1 METWNEIDEWIA
13 RYRQGELSEENRA
26 KLIRWLEASPEH
38 EKQFQDMLETE
49 IRVDAVGK
57 WGKLDRMQERVWL
70 RIAPVLVSRKRQLYI
85 WGLRVAAV
93 ITLLVG
99 VFFVWQ
105 ERQEPKEKSVSIAS
119 ILQVEAGSSRAILET
134 SSGVKI
140 ELKEGETCQVADI
153 AGVSVIQD
161 STGGVRLED
170 TGDSGEKGIENSTI
184 VVPKEGEYFV
194 ELSDGTRV
202 WINSDSRLEFP
213 NRFHGDTREVKLK
226 GEAYFEVAS
235 NPEKPFYV
243 HAEEAEVRVLGTAFN
258 VMAYEDD
265 KRTEVALLHG
275 KVSFDAGKNACVLAP
290 GEIAIL
296 DRASGQTT
304 VRKGD
309 VGAIVDWKKGRFN
322 FEDMP
327 LEELIAKLSR
337 WYGVTFVFGDD
348 AARHLRFSGAVTKY
362 RTLDY
367 VLNMISK
374 TTDVAFAEKEGKIV
388 IHVK

>member
-1 METWNEIDEWIA
+1 M
-13 RYRQGELSEENRA
+13 
-26 KLIRWLEASPEH
+26 
-38 EKQFQDMLETE
+38 
-49 IRVDAVGK
+49 
-57 WGKLDRMQERVWL
+57 
-70 RIAPVLVSRKRQLYI
+70 
-85 WGLRVAAV
+85 
-93 ITLLVG
+93 
-99 VFFVWQ
+99 
-105 ERQEPKEKSVSIAS
+105 
-119 ILQVEAGSSRAILET
+119 
-134 SSGVKI
+134 
-140 ELKEGETCQVADI
+140 
-153 AGVSVIQD
+153 
-161 STGGVRLED
+161 
-170 TGDSGEKGIENSTI
+170 
-184 VVPKEGEYFV
+184 
-194 ELSDGTRV
+194 
-202 WINSDSRLEFP
+202 
-213 NRFHGDTREVKLK
+213 
-226 GEAYFEVAS
+226 
-235 NPEKPFYV
+235 